1 MGKKPKEEPKPEQK
15 KPEEKKP
22 AEKKPEEKKPEEMK
36 PEEKKPEEKKP
47 AEKKPEEKKPEEKKP
62 EEKKPEKKPAQ
73 EEEVVKPIEEA
84 PVEKTP
90 EEENRDEILEEIVQ
104 IVNEARKKLPSGSFG
119 VFKVEYTSGDG
130 IKMNFTIKPREFRKK
145 SEDEIVILIRN
156 QILTQAK
163 EKGWDLAFMMSVK
176 MATEDTP
183 KVEDK
188 KTPA

>member
-1 MGKKPKEEPKPEQK
+1 MG
-15 KPEEKKP
+15 
-22 AEKKPEEKKPEEMK
+22 
-36 PEEKKPEEKKP
+36 
-47 AEKKPEEKKPEEKKP
+47 
-62 EEKKPEKKPAQ
+62 
-73 EEEVVKPIEEA
+73 
-84 PVEKTP
+84 
-90 EEENRDEILEEIVQ
+90 VQ

-145 SEDEIVILIRN
+145 SDEEIVILIRN

-183 KVEDK
+183 KVEEK
-188 KTPA
+188 KAPAPEAVKPVVEAPVEKPVEKKPEEKKPEEKKPEEKKPAEKKPEEKKPAETKPAEKKPEEQKPEEKKPEEKKPEEKKPEEKKPAPKKLP